1 MNDNKKIKDIIDG
14 ARNIKGFEDKED
26 DDCLQ
31 AYEDV
36 EWMML
41 RLSGDEW
48 ED

>member
-1 MNDNKKIKDIIDG
+1 MNYKEEIKDIIDG
-14 ARNIKGFEDKED
+14 VRNIKGFEDKED

-36 EWMML
+36 ELILL
-41 RLSGDEW
+41 RLGGDGW

>member
-1 MNDNKKIKDIIDG
+1 MNYKEEIKDIIDG
-14 ARNIKGFEDKED
+14 VRKIKGFEDKED

-36 EWMML
+36 EWILL
-41 RLSGDEW
+41 RLSGDDW